1 MKRVVPALA
10 LLVAAACSTSG
21 EDAPPA
27 GGGGDAATGPGSV
40 PDAGPAPPPPPPE
53 APPSPVEP
61 AMLVAAEILG
71 RPTPTSVDVS
81 LVAAEPLEG
90 YAEAGEAPGVYP
102 TKTPTKALKAN
113 EPIVFHI
120 DGLAPDKSWRYRI
133 RLRRPSEASFRATA
147 ERSFRTRRAPG
158 STFSFT
164 IQSDSHLDENSVLE
178 QYRLTLA
185 NVLADDPDFHV
196 DLGDTFMCDKKSAP
210 MDPANVPAPDEPT
223 VIARY
228 LYERGN
234 FGLVAHSVPLFLVN
248 GNHEGE
254 TGFLLNQPGGFDLAT
269 WASRAR
275 ARYYLPPIPDGFYS
289 GDPFVEPNL
298 GQRGAWYAFQWG
310 DALFIA
316 LDPFWSIT
324 KKSSDGWGVTLGER
338 QYRWL
343 EQTLASSTA
352 KYKFVFLH
360 NLVGGLDGQMRGGVE
375 AAPFFEWGGKEL
387 DGSDGFATK
396 RPGWTAPIHDLLVQ
410 AKVSAVF
417 HGHDHVYV
425 KQELDGIVYQEVPQ
439 PSARNTSSG
448 PSIAASYH
456 YDTGT
461 IVSSAGH
468 LKVTV
473 SPSKVDVAYMRS
485 WLPKSETAQQ
495 KNRQV
500 ADSYSILPK

>member
-1 MKRVVPALA
+1 MKRSALVLA
-10 LLVAAACSTSG
+10 ALVAAAACSAPAD
-21 EDAPPA
+21 DAPSRA
-27 GGGGDAATGPGSV
+27 EG
-40 PDAGPAPPPPPPE
+40 GPAPAAPSTADGSAPPRPPEPPPPP
-53 APPSPVEP
+53 VEP
-61 AMLVAAEILG
+61 NMLVAAEILG
-71 RPTPTSVDVS
+71 RPTPSSVDVS
-81 LVAAEPLEG
+81 LVPAEPLEG
-90 YAEAGEAPGVYP
+90 YVEAGVAPGLYSV
-102 TKTPTKALKAN
+102 KTPTRALTPRDPA
-113 EPIVFHI
+113 VFRI
-120 DGLAPDKSWRYRI
+120 EGLAPDARWSYRL
-133 RLRRPSEASFRATA
+133 RLRRPGEAGFRASA
-147 ERSFRTRRAPG
+147 ERHFHTRRAPG
-158 STFSFT
+158 STFTFT

-196 DLGDTFMCDKKSAP
+196 DLGDTFMCDTKSAA
-210 MDPANVPAPDEPT
+210 MDPANVPAADEAT
-223 VIARY
+223 VAARY
-228 LYERGN
+228 LYERDN

-254 TGFLLNQPGGFDLAT
+254 TGFLVNPGGFDLAT

-298 GQRGAWYAFQWG
+298 GQRGSWYAFQWG
-310 DALFIA
+310 DALFVA
-316 LDPFWSIT
+316 LDPFWGVT
-324 KKSSDGWGVTLGER
+324 KKSSDGWAITLGER

-425 KQELDGIVYQEVPQ
+425 KQELNSVVYQEVPQ
-439 PSARNTSSG
+439 PSARNTNSG
-448 PSIAASYH
+448 ASIAASYH
-456 YDTGT
+456 YETGT

-468 LKVTV
+468 VRVTV
-473 SPSKVDVAYMRS
+473 SPSKVDITYVRS
-485 WLPKSETAQQ
+485 WLPQSETAQQ

-500 ADSYSILPK
+500 ADAYTILPK